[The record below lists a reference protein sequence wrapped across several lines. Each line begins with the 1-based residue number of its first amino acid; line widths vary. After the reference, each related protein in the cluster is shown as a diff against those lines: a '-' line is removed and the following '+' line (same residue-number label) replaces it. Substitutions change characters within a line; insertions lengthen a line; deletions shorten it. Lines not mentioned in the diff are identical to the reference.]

1 MINSEVIR
9 MSDLLTAVSILFI
22 LVGPLLLVANRFTL
36 PTVPFFVLAGI
47 IGGFFVDPDFV
58 LELAQ
63 YGIALLV
70 FTYAI
75 RIDLEAIQ
83 TVIVDGELIALGQI
97 LILGSLGVVFGI
109 ALGVAPSEAIYFG
122 IAAALSSTIVG
133 TALLQREISMAIVH
147 GRIARSI
154 HFVQDL
160 IAIVIVLIL
169 GAGTL
174 ESNYVAT
181 ALVAGLALLLLA
193 IAVNRYLFDLI
204 GQTVG
209 DSDELMILGVISLLA
224 IFVAMAE
231 YAGIPLA
238 IGAFAAGLSVRHE
251 PVEYL
256 GLFNGLQS
264 IRDFFVA
271 IFFMT
276 IGALVVLPLVELGWT
291 ESIDKFLLVGGLVIL
306 TSIIKPIITTAILIH
321 RGYEARSATLASIS
335 TDQVSEFALII
346 AIEALLLGALS
357 QFVFDAIIL
366 AAAITMMASSFTQ
379 RYDEEIYRALA
390 DRGMVSGRHKRIDEW
405 SNVPSELSD
414 HIIIVGYG
422 RQGRKLVEACEDSG
436 YPYVVIEND
445 PARREKVTTDCAAAV
460 IGDAMEQY
468 TWEKAS
474 VDNAQLI
481 VSTIDSEPVS
491 RRLLSF
497 GFEADVTLRTG
508 DRTLAHDLLEKGAL
522 YVSHDDLLAGQRLV
536 QQLQALIDGD
546 LSREELRKQQLNDLD
561 RHADQTPLH
570 LR

>member
-1 MINSEVIR
+1 

-22 LVGPLLLVANRFTL
+22 LVGPLLLVANRLTL

-47 IGGFFVDPDFV
+47 IGGFFIDPDFV

-70 FTYAI
+70 FTYAV
-75 RIDLEAIQ
+75 RVDLEAIQ
-83 TVIVDGELIALGQI
+83 TVIVDGEFIAFGQI
-97 LILGSLGVVFGI
+97 LILGSLGVVFGV
-109 ALGVAPSEAIYFG
+109 ALGVAPTEAVYLG

-133 TALLQREISMAIVH
+133 TALLQREINMGLVR
-147 GRIARSI
+147 GRVAMSL

-160 IAIVIVLIL
+160 IAIIIVLIL
-169 GAGTL
+169 GAGAI
-174 ESNYVAT
+174 ESDYVAT
-181 ALVAGLALLLLA
+181 ALVAGLALLFLA
-193 IAVNRYLFDLI
+193 VFVNRYLFDVI
-204 GQTVG
+204 GEISG
-209 DSDELMILGVISLLA
+209 DSDELMILGVVSLLA
-224 IFVAMAE
+224 VFVVLAE
-231 YAGIPLA
+231 YAGIPIA
-238 IGAFAAGLSVRHE
+238 VGAFAAGLAVRHD

-276 IGALVVLPLVELGWT
+276 IGALVVLPFVELGWT
-291 ESIDKFLLVGGLVIL
+291 ESIDKLLLVGGLVLL
-306 TSIIKPIITTAILIH
+306 TSVVKPMITTVLLIR
-321 RGYEARSATLASIS
+321 RGYEARSATLASIN

-357 QFVFDAIIL
+357 QSVFDAVIL
-366 AAAITMMASSFTQ
+366 AAAITMVTSSFTQ

-390 DRGMVSGRHKRIDEW
+390 DRGIVTGQHKRIDEW
-405 SNVPSELSD
+405 SNVPSELFD
-414 HIIIVGYG
+414 HVIVVGYG
-422 RQGRKLVEACEDSG
+422 RQGRKLVETCKDLD

-445 PARREKVTTDCAAAV
+445 PARRETVMTNCDAVV

-468 TWEKAS
+468 TWEKAH
-474 VDNAQLI
+474 VNDARLI

-491 RRLLSF
+491 RRLLSSS
-497 GFEADVTLRTG
+497 FEADVTLRTD
-508 DRTLAHDLLEKGAL
+508 DRTLALDFLEQGAL

-546 LSREELRKQQLNDLD
+546 LTREELREQQLIELD

>member
-1 MINSEVIR
+1 
-9 MSDLLTAVSILFI
+9 MSDLLTTVSILFI
-22 LVGPLLLVANRFTL
+22 LAGPLLLVANRFSL

-47 IGGFFVDPDFV
+47 TGGFFIDPDFV

-70 FTYAI
+70 FTYAV
-75 RIDLEAIQ
+75 RVDLDALQ
-83 TVIVDGELIALGQI
+83 TVIVDGELIAFGQI

-109 ALGVAPSEAIYFG
+109 ALGVAPTEAIYFG

-133 TALLQREISMAIVH
+133 TALLQREINMKLIR
-147 GRIARSI
+147 GRVARSI

-169 GAGTL
+169 GAGAL
-174 ESNYVAT
+174 EGNYVAT
-181 ALVAGLALLLLA
+181 ALIAGLALLLLA
-193 IAVNRYLFDLI
+193 IIVNRYLFDLI
-204 GQTVG
+204 GEIAG
-209 DSDELMILGVISLLA
+209 DSDELMILGVVSLLGV
-224 IFVAMAE
+224 FVALSE
-231 YAGIPLA
+231 YAGIPIA
-238 IGAFAAGLSVRHE
+238 VGAFAAGLAVRHD

-276 IGALVVLPLVELGWT
+276 IGALVVLPFVELGWA
-291 ESIDKFLLVGGLVIL
+291 ESIDKLLLVGGLVLL
-306 TSIIKPIITTAILIH
+306 TSVVKPMITTALLIR

-357 QFVFDAIIL
+357 QSVFDAIIL
-366 AAAITMMASSFTQ
+366 AAAITMVTSSFTQ

-390 DRGMVSGRHKRIDEW
+390 DRGVVTGRHKRIDEW
-405 SNVPSELSD
+405 SNMPSGLFD
-414 HIIIVGYG
+414 HVIIVGYG
-422 RQGRKLVEACEDSG
+422 RQGRKLVETCEDLDYS
-436 YPYVVIEND
+436 YVVIEND
-445 PARREKVTTDCAAAV
+445 PARRETVTTDCDAAV

-468 TWEKAS
+468 TWEKA
-474 VDNAQLI
+474 NANDARLI

-497 GFEADVTLRTG
+497 GLEADVTLRTG
-508 DRTLAHDLLEKGAL
+508 ERTLALDFLEKGAL

-536 QQLQALIDGD
+536 QQLQVLIDGD
-546 LSREELRKQQLNDLD
+546 LTREELREQQLTELN

-570 LR
+570 LH